1 MTKFDEVG
9 TDEDIHFFL
18 FQSTVWGLDVLHSL
32 YQVLHLLKIYF
43 VLHEYLEL
51 LSYQYSHTLPLFIV
65 AQIDLLVI
73 FLCFREV
80 IYNCSH
86 FLSDSTLSELITKL
100 FKFALVLLLLL
111 GIQLFWCNQCL
122 QQILIYVLIR
132 LHAFEIRCLRMLTG
146 RLPVKPK
153 RRCVLYRS

>member
-43 VLHEYLEL
+43 VLHEDLEL
-51 LSYQYSHTLPLFIV
+51 LSHQYSHTLPLFIV

-80 IYNCSH
+80 IYNCPH
-86 FLSDSTLSELITKL
+86 FLSNSTLSELITKL
-100 FKFALVLLLLL
+100 FEFALVLLLFLC
-111 GIQLFWCNQCL
+111 I
-122 QQILIYVLIR
+122 
-132 LHAFEIRCLRMLTG
+132 
-146 RLPVKPK
+146 
-153 RRCVLYRS
+153 